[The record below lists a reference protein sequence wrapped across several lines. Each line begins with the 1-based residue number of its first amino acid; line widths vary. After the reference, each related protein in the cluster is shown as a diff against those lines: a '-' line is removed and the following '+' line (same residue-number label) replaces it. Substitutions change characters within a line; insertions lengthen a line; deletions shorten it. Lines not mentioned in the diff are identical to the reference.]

1 VLTSGDPRAWS
12 DDLSVCVTF
21 MPKPWRGL
29 DVLVEADKAMREPQP
44 PVT

>member
-1 VLTSGDPRAWS
+1 
-12 DDLSVCVTF
+12 

-29 DVLVEADKAMREPQP
+29 DVLVEAEKAIHEPQP